1 MVAIMLERRFI
12 IFRMSTKNIWSK
24 AVNGLLNDKFRQSF
38 LVCVLSGLLAVIT
51 GVSAI
56 THFAKDTD
64 KTFAIISLAVLVLSI
79 AVFFLT
85 VFVRKQAA
93 LWRRIFMFTI
103 IVFFGYLCYDGGPD
117 GFLHIWILLIPA
129 FSFIT
134 FGIVE
139 GFATAIPVMIA
150 MVLFFWIPPFN
161 DFRKYAAEQAQNAA
175 LLPGEVPTLIDGQIA
190 LFSIN
195 LRIRI
200 SLLYLVSLALGYF
213 AELVRRVAAKR
224 LKEFNDHYEYISMH
238 DSLTNLANQNLLAR
252 YLEDI
257 STNKEKYT
265 NLGCLFIDVD
275 AFKNVNDSYGHLFGN
290 VVLIR
295 IADILS
301 EEKNAFVCRWGGDE
315 YVVCFANIEEER
327 LMRIGEKYRTIVSA
341 TTFDEHP
348 EFHTPV
354 SIGAV
359 ILPIDENFNFNHVL
373 DLADKANRTA
383 KGKGKD
389 NVSLAEGTVAQ
400 KQIK

>member
-12 IFRMSTKNIWSK
+12 IFRMNTKNIWSR

-38 LVCVLSGLLAVIT
+38 LVCTLSALLAVIT

-64 KTFAIISLAVLVLSI
+64 KTFAIISLAGVIISTSVFLLTIFVNKR
-79 AVFFLT
+79 AV
-85 VFVRKQAA
+85 
-93 LWRRIFMFTI
+93 LWRRIFMVAI
-103 IVFFGYLCYDGGPD
+103 IAFFGYLCYDGGPD

-134 FGIVE
+134 FGLIE
-139 GFATAIPVMIA
+139 GFATAIPVMLTMIA
-150 MVLFFWIPPFN
+150 FFWWPLA
-161 DFRKYAAEQAQNAA
+161 DFRKYAAEQAHNAA
-175 LLPGEVPTLIDGQIA
+175 LAIGEAPILVDGQIA
-190 LFSIN
+190 VFSVN

-224 LKEFNDHYEYISMH
+224 LKDFNEHYEYISMH

-257 STNKEKYT
+257 STNKDKYT

-348 EFHTPV
+348 EFHTTV

-373 DLADKANRTA
+373 DLADKANRAA

-389 NVSLAEGTVAQ
+389 NVSLSDVATTSQ
-400 KQIK
+400 K